1 MSNPATAPL
10 SVSSVIDSIMSG
22 IEGAV
27 FGVVL
32 AVLTVFVPKLVQ
44 VSAND
49 LLIIGNNFRLFLVAA
64 GNGTPWGQAL
74 ADMMTA
80 DWNAVDEGGK
90 EIATDFAEA
99 VATALEKFGVLPQGK

>member
-80 DWNAVDEGGK
+80 DWNAVSDSAK
-90 EIATDFAEA
+90 QAAIDFAED
-99 VATALEKFGVLPQGK
+99 VATVLEKVGIIPAP